1 MLKPSTK
8 AGAGGCLSD
17 KDVQLLKKSFL
28 KLTEIY
34 YEDSK
39 N

>member
-1 MLKPSTK
+1 MSKPKIGGSV
-8 AGAGGCLSD
+8 GCLSD
-17 KDVQLLKKSFL
+17 KDIQLLKKTYC

-34 YEDSK
+34 YENTK